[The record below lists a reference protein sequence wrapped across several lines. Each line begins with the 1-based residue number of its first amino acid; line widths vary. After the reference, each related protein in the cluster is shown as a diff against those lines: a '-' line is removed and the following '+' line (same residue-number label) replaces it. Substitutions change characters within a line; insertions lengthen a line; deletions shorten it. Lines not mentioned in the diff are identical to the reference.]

1 VKELDSA
8 KLLSASL
15 KLSESRTTEL
25 VDKLRRELTAKFDN
39 MQSVKGVDGPQGPTG
54 RQGDRGERGFIG
66 GTGARG
72 ERGEKGDQGIQGA
85 TGEQGIQG
93 VTGEQG
99 IQGATGEQGIQG
111 ATGEQ
116 GIQGATGERG
126 EKGDQGIQGAE
137 GPMGPR
143 GERGLKGDAGINGK
157 NGIDGKDGIN
167 GKNGIDGKDGI
178 NGKNGID
185 GKDGINGKNGIDG
198 KVGPRGPRGD
208 KGDPGSDANVA
219 PLEKKFDQLTKT
231 VDTKL
236 SKIAYSAAMGTSAG
250 SGEVNLRNLDDVDYN
265 SVSSPTDG
273 HSLVYNETLGKW
285 QANSGGGGGGG
296 ISTSTFNSALANTN
310 LSITNVKSNLT
321 STNTALRTLI
331 ADRLQVANAATIYQ
345 TKSIERA
352 ALANTNASISNVK
365 TGLTSTNTALR
376 TLISDNT
383 FGYKNRIINGDM
395 RIDQRNAGA
404 TKQIT
409 ATNDYTTDRWRAIA
423 TGAGRMD
430 FARSTSTPPTG
441 FSHFLR
447 MTVGV
452 ADNSLTSTDE
462 YFISQ
467 RIEGFNIADLLF
479 GSASAKA
486 VTLSFWVRS
495 SLTGAFSGALRNA
508 AGGALNRSYPF
519 SYTISAASTWEQ
531 KTVTLTADTSGT
543 WTTDA
548 SIGVEVCFC
557 VGAATGQLGT
567 ANAWTGPTAV
577 SGVTGTT
584 NVMAT
589 VSNTFDLTGVQLEK
603 GTVATGFDVRSHQQ
617 ELALCQRYFC
627 KTFPVGTAPVTGA
640 SSIGCLSQNGRELLL
655 SFTKDWRFPVTM
667 RASPTVTTYSLD
679 AGQTYWKG
687 YMLGSTATSNVTNS
701 GDLACLLTGTNQ
713 NGLDLFI
720 IHATAAAEL

>member
-1 VKELDSA
+1 MA
-8 KLLSASL
+8 KIANVETSDTFSIWRIRSNAAFDRLSQFAINNSLLYANTVTANNNLNAL
-15 KLSESRTTEL
+15 KNATITKNLTVSGNTTLGAAGKTITSTGVLAHTGNLTISGNTTFSNPITYGGVTLS
-25 VDKLRRELTAKFDN
+25 N
-39 MQSVKGVDGPQGPTG
+39 SVT
-54 RQGDRGERGFIG
+54 
-66 GTGARG
+66 GTGSMVL
-72 ERGEKGDQGIQGA
+72 A
-85 TGEQGIQG
+85 T
-93 VTGEQG
+93 
-99 IQGATGEQGIQG
+99 A
-111 ATGEQ
+111 
-116 GIQGATGERG
+116 
-126 EKGDQGIQGAE
+126 
-137 GPMGPR
+137 
-143 GERGLKGDAGINGK
+143 L
-157 NGIDGKDGIN
+157 
-167 GKNGIDGKDGI
+167 
-178 NGKNGID
+178 
-185 GKDGINGKNGIDG
+185 
-198 KVGPRGPRGD
+198 
-208 KGDPGSDANVA
+208 
-219 PLEKKFDQLTKT
+219 
-231 VDTKL
+231 
-236 SKIAYSAAMGTSAG
+236 
-250 SGEVNLRNLDDVDYN
+250 
-265 SVSSPTDG
+265 
-273 HSLVYNETLGKW
+273 
-285 QANSGGGGGGG
+285 
-296 ISTSTFNSALANTN
+296 TSTNTALRTLIADRLQVANAAAIYQTKAIERAALANTN
-310 LSITNVKSNLT
+310 ASISNVKTGLT